1 MPVRVHLNLSLQQV
15 INREEISVQGNSI
28 ITCLEDLMKQYPQAK
43 ERIFNRDGSLA
54 LLVLLNNGVLPEQ
67 NLNHP
72 VNDNDELWLMSIVSG
87 G

>member
-15 INREEISVQGNSI
+15 INREEISVQGNSVM
-28 ITCLEDLMKQYPQAK
+28 TCLEDLMKQYPQAK

-54 LLVLLNNGVLPEQ
+54 LLVLLNNEPLLGQDLS
-67 NLNHP
+67 HP
-72 VNDNDELWLMSIVSG
+72 VTEADELWLMSIVSG